1 MAATALS
8 PRAVRALSCPSCG
21 AAIVLRGFAWT
32 QTVACASCTA
42 VLDARDPNL
51 AVLQGAAARMRV
63 EPLIPLGTRGEWR
76 GAPYEVIGFQQRT
89 IRSGGGLWSWREY
102 LLFNPYQGFRYLTEY
117 DGHWNDVV
125 PIPALPEVGGMAHPT
140 ARYGGEA
147 FRHFQTAR
155 VETTF
160 VIGEF
165 PWEVRTGDHVE
176 VRDYVAPPRALSA
189 ETTDDETTWSLG
201 TYVDGAAV
209 WRAFALPG
217 RPPAARGVYSNQP
230 SPHAGKVRALWATF
244 AVFAAL
250 LMVVLLGRAVSARN
264 AEVFAKQYVFRGTS
278 AGAAAE
284 PTAPLDSAARGA
296 GTAFVTPAFQLEGST
311 ANVVVETEANV
322 DNQWLYVEYALINE
336 ATGQAYDFGR
346 EVSYYS
352 GTDSDGRWS
361 EGSRTDRAR
370 IGAVPAGQYFLRVEP
385 SGDAAGR
392 SIAYTVRVRRDVPN
406 LVYYLLGL
414 LALAL
419 PPAIGTLRAAGFETR
434 RWAESDHAPSGDDS
448 EDDDE

>member
-1 MAATALS
+1 MAAPALS
-8 PRAVRALSCPSCG
+8 ARAVRAMNCPSCG

-42 VLDARDPNL
+42 VLDAKDPNL
-51 AVLQGAAARMRV
+51 AILQGAAARMRV
-63 EPLIPLGTRGEWR
+63 EPLIPLGTRGEWK

-89 IRSGGGLWSWREY
+89 IRSGEGSWSWREY

-125 PIPALPEVGGMAHPT
+125 PIPGLPEVGGGAHPT
-140 ARYGGEA
+140 ARHGGVTYK
-147 FRHFQTAR
+147 HFQTAR

-189 ETTDDETTWSLG
+189 ESTDDETTWSLG

-217 RPPAARGVYSNQP
+217 RPPTPRGVYSNQP
-230 SPHAGKVRALWATF
+230 SPHGARVRALWTAF
-244 AVFAAL
+244 GVLAAL
-250 LMVVLLGRAVSARN
+250 LMVALLGRAVTARN
-264 AEVFAKQYVFRGTS
+264 AEVFARQYEFRGTATDTAAGPA
-278 AGAAAE
+278 AGA
-284 PTAPLDSAARGA
+284 
-296 GTAFVTPAFQLEGST
+296 AFVTPAFELPGER
-311 ANVVVETEANV
+311 ANVIVETDAAL
-322 DNQWLYVEYALINE
+322 DNQWLYVDYALINE
-336 ATGQAYDFGR
+336 ATGQTYDFGR
-346 EVSYYS
+346 EMSFYS
-352 GTDSDGRWS
+352 GTDSDGRWT
-361 EGSRTDRAR
+361 EGSPRDRAR
-370 IGAVPAGQYFLRVEP
+370 IGGVPGGRWFLRVEP

-406 LVYYLLGL
+406 VIYYLLGL
-414 LALAL
+414 IVLVL
-419 PPAIGTLRAAGFETR
+419 PPIVGTLRAAGFETQ
-434 RWAESDHAPSGDDS
+434 RWAESDHAPSSDES
-448 EDDDE
+448 EEDDES